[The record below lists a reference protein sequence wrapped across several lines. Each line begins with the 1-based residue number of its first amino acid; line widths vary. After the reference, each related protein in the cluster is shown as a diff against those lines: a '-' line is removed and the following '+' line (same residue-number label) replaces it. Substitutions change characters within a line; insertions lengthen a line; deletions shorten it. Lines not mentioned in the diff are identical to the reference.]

1 MVAEAGGH
9 ALDVE
14 GELVSEGVGG
24 RGAPDVATDIASN
37 EAASKGEAEELL

>member
-1 MVAEAGGH
+1 VVAEASGH

-14 GELVSEGVGG
+14 GELVGEGAGG
-24 RGAPDVATDIASN
+24 RGAADVATDIASN